1 MSEGPPVEMAET
13 QAVAAAVADP
23 TQQTERI
30 VAIDVLRGFALL
42 GILVMNI
49 RMFASVFASYGNPTV
64 YVDWTGANRWVWLAG
79 HLLADLKMMA
89 IFSMLFGA
97 GIVLMTTRQE
107 AKGLK
112 STGVHYRRM
121 GWLLLIGLIHAYL
134 IWPGDILVLYAV
146 VGMIIYW
153 ARHWYVPVQIGVGLM
168 LLAFGTLIL
177 LGSAVSMENWPPEMT
192 SEMKAMWAPSEQA
205 LNDELAAFGGSWLEQ
220 MPARAKLSI
229 GWQTGGFLFFGIWRV
244 GGLMLLGMGLFRLG
258 IFNAKRSVGS
268 YLAMTIIGFLVG
280 ISVIYA
286 GYQRNVDA
294 NFAFE
299 ASSMTSINALFNY
312 IGSLFVALAWV
323 GLVMLVVKAGAL
335 SWLTKALSAVGQMAL
350 TNYLMQSIICTTIFY
365 GHGFGLFGKFDYLQ
379 QMYVVLSVG
388 IVQLIWSPLWMQSFR
403 YGPFEWLW
411 RSLTYWRFQP
421 LAR

>member
-49 RMFASVFASYGNPTV
+49 RMFATIFASYANPTV

-79 HLLADLKMMA
+79 HLFADLKMMA

-107 AKGLK
+107 SKGLG
-112 STGVHYRRM
+112 TCGVHYRRM

-134 IWPGDILVLYAV
+134 IWPGDILVMYAF
-146 VGMIIYW
+146 VGMIVYW
-153 ARHWYVPVQIGVGLM
+153 MRRWYVPVQIGLGL
-168 LLAFGTLIL
+168 LLLVFGTLIL
-177 LGSAVSMENWPPEMT
+177 LGAAMTMENWPPE
-192 SEMKAMWAPSEQA
+192 SVAEMKAMWDPTVLEID
-205 LNDELAAFGGSWLEQ
+205 DELAAFGGSWLEQ

-229 GWQTGGFLFFGIWRV
+229 GWQTGGFLFFGFWRV
-244 GGLMLLGMGLFRLG
+244 GGLMLLGMGLYRLG
-258 IFNAKRSVGS
+258 IFSAKRTVRV

-280 ISVIYA
+280 LSIIYS
-286 GYQRNVDA
+286 GYLRNVEA

-299 ASSMTSINALFNY
+299 TSSMTSINALFNY
-312 IGSLFVALAWV
+312 VGSLFVALAWV

-350 TNYLMQSIICTTIFY
+350 TNYLMQSIMCTTIFY
-365 GHGFGLFGKFDYLQ
+365 GHGFGLFGKFDYVQ
-379 QMYVVLSVG
+379 QMYVVFGVL
-388 IVQLIWSPLWMQSFR
+388 IVELIWSPWWLKR
-403 YGPFEWLW
+403 YRFGPFEWLW

>member
-64 YVDWTGANRWVWLAG
+64 YVDGTGIHRWVWLAG
-79 HLLADLKMMA
+79 HFFADLKMMA

-97 GIVLMTTRQE
+97 GVVLMASRQRE
-107 AKGLK
+107 KGLG
-112 STGVHYRRM
+112 SAWIHYRRM
-121 GWLLLIGLIHAYL
+121 FWLLLFGLIHAHL
-134 IWPGDILVLYAV
+134 IWAGDILFMYAV
-146 VGMIIYW
+146 VGMIAYLAW
-153 ARHWYVPVQIGVGLM
+153 RWYVPIQIGLGLF
-168 LLAFGTLIL
+168 LLLIGVAL
-177 LGSAVSMENWPPEMT
+177 NILSGLTMEEYWPPEQVDLMR
-192 SEMKAMWAPSEQA
+192 AMWSPTPETLDSEV
-205 LNDELAAFGGSWLEQ
+205 AAYGGSWFEAQPLRSKF
-220 MPARAKLSI
+220 ALSL
-229 GWQTGGFLFFGIWRV
+229 QTGGLIFFGLWRA
-244 GGLMLLGMGLFRLG
+244 GGLMLLGMGLFRMG
-258 IFNAKRSVGS
+258 IFSATRSKAC
-268 YLAMTIIGFLVG
+268 YLGMLGLGLAIGLPLILF
-280 ISVIYA
+280 
-286 GYQRNVDA
+286 GYQRNVEA
-294 NFAFE
+294 NFAME
-299 ASSMTSINALFNY
+299 TSMFINSQFNY
-312 IGSLFVALAWV
+312 VGSIFVALAWV